1 MKFIVEINDDR
12 RIEEVVFDNREEAEE
27 FAERA
32 WMFVADIPHGSVE
45 IIEEGTGM
53 KYEKVFLVM
62 NEQHSLLDDQVR
74 ALEDKFGEA
83 DIQKVLAPASG
94 WSKAEMDDMID
105 VLYLQLVQAEP
116 KFPHLDNPT
125 ANEYYD
131 FTIGKKPTAIVFLS
145 PIPYMVK
152 ELSKRAMQA
161 EMGDSGCVYS
171 QYDVFVFH
179 NDNRAKK
186 ELDNGKIVYTVAKEG
201 WVLV

>member
-1 MKFIVEINDDR
+1 
-12 RIEEVVFDNREEAEE
+12 
-27 FAERA
+27 
-32 WMFVADIPHGSVE
+32 
-45 IIEEGTGM
+45 M

-74 ALEDKFGEA
+74 ALEDKFGES
-83 DIQKVLAPASG
+83 DIERVLAPASG

-116 KFPHLDNPT
+116 KFPHLKDNPT
-125 ANEYYD
+125 ANQYYN
-131 FTIGKKPTAIVFLS
+131 FTIGRKPTAIVFLS

-152 ELSKRAMQA
+152 ELSQRAMRA
-161 EMGDSGCVYS
+161 EIGEGGEMFAE
-171 QYDVFVFH
+171 YDVFVFH

-186 ELDNGKIVYTVAKEG
+186 ELDNGKIIYTIAKEG